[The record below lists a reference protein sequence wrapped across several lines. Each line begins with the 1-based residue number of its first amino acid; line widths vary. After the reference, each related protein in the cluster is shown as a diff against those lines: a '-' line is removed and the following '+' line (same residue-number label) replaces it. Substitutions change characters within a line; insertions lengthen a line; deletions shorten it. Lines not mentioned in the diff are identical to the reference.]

1 METQYQTRQTLDTLI
16 TQQELARRWKRSET
30 SISFASAVGV
40 GPRYVKVDGLVKYP
54 MDEVQRYERDRL
66 FLAPA
71 LAEARRQSL
80 P

>member
-1 METQYQTRQTLDTLI
+1 MKTQYQTLQTLEPLI

-66 FLAPA
+66 FLNPT
-71 LAEARRQSL
+71 EAQLQSL
-80 P
+80 S

>member
-1 METQYQTRQTLDTLI
+1 MKTQYQTLQTLEPLI

-66 FLAPA
+66 FLNPT
-71 LAEARRQSL
+71 EAQPQSL
-80 P
+80 S

>member
-1 METQYQTRQTLDTLI
+1 MKTQYQTLQTLEPLI

-66 FLAPA
+66 FLNPT
-71 LAEARRQSL
+71 EAGLQSL
-80 P
+80 S

>member
-1 METQYQTRQTLDTLI
+1 MKTQYQTLQTLEPLI

-54 MDEVQRYERDRL
+54 MDEVQRYERDHL
-66 FLAPA
+66 FLNPT
-71 LAEARRQSL
+71 EAQPQSL
-80 P
+80 S